1 MVDTPVKAV
10 AAQAFKQIVIESDG
24 TVDGTTIKLNGSKI
38 KDLTSFYFNLYDS
51 PNYENL
57 SLSFTTTEATAK
69 PGELNVSTYFSLSPC
84 SANASDKTKATA
96 SSPLTL
102 QASDV
107 IPAIHRPPE
116 AMADRMQK
124 WAQLGAPTV

>member
-57 SLSFTTTEATAK
+57 SLSFTTTEACAK

-84 SANASDKTKATA
+84 SANASDKATA
-96 SSPLTL
+96 SVSPLTL
-102 QASDV
+102 QASAT
-107 IPAIHRPPE
+107 IPAIHQPPT
-116 AMADRMQK
+116 AMADRLKQ
-124 WAQLGAPTV
+124 WAQL